1 MPEPQPAQRTSLL
14 KTFSGVAIAVVL
26 VVFIGSRF
34 ADTKKA
40 NSDERQSEARSNT
53 EPSLPAEPIAH
64 ASQGIGQ
71 SVPGSN
77 SKVNSP
83 RESVRNTRVEDL
95 AAAMN
100 RAESALGACDRCR
113 AKLDKLPPVVAEW
126 KALVSDLEKN
136 ETGRRLASSE
146 VAVRTYMEVMNP
158 TEPYAEE
165 SQLVRLRER
174 LRLLEDVPKRA
185 KEKQDYG
192 YIVAKSWDDSLAV
205 LDRDISKQLAD
216 IEQST
221 GLLKTLLEA
230 NPNASPEAPTL
241 ATAIGRIKQKLF
253 DDKLAAIMKR
263 EAEAVKS
270 GNERI
275 AEARKLAVETDK
287 KLEAKKSLDEAA
299 TKEDNAKREV
309 LRVKAKTDEVKKY
322 LGHLFVE
329 SYYQPTYFEKQNAG
343 RWLHMERTDKKLPM
357 SYARIVQHGGTA
369 DGLEGLYAL
378 NMLSGACGTYNI
390 EKYERP
396 MIKAS
401 YDPNRWTN
409 DRHEFLEKGRDLL
422 KELGPILVEEGL
434 LSK

>member
-1 MPEPQPAQRTSLL
+1 MPEPQPAPRTSLL
-14 KTFSGVAIAVVL
+14 KTFSGVAIAVVV

-40 NSDERQSEARSNT
+40 NSDERQNEARSNS
-53 EPSLPAEPIAH
+53 EPSLAAEPIAH
-64 ASQGIGQ
+64 ASQGMGQ

-77 SKVNSP
+77 SKVNVP
-83 RESVRNTRVEDL
+83 REPVRNTRAEDL

-126 KALVSDLEKN
+126 KTLVSDLEKN
-136 ETGRRLASSE
+136 EMGRRLASSE

-192 YIVAKSWDDSLAV
+192 YIVAKSWDESLAA
-205 LDRDISKQLAD
+205 LDRDISKQMAD

-230 NPNASPEAPTL
+230 NPKASPDAPTL
-241 ATAIGRIKQKLF
+241 ATAIGRLKQKLF

-287 KLEAKKSLDEAA
+287 KLEAKKSLDEATA
-299 TKEDNAKREV
+299 KEEKAKKEK
-309 LRVKAKTDEVKKY
+309 LRVKAKSDEVKKY
-322 LGHLFVE
+322 LGHFFTD
-329 SYYQPTYFEKQNAG
+329 SYFQPTHARRTNTTIADM
-343 RWLHMERTDKKLPM
+343 LVERLEVKGPV
-357 SYARIVQHGGTA
+357 SYNRLVQLGATA
-369 DGLEGLYAL
+369 DGMEGLIKL
-378 NMLSGACGTYNI
+378 NILSGAGTVYD
-390 EKYERP
+390 KQFDRP
-396 MIKAS
+396 KVTS
-401 YDPNRWTN
+401 TVNPNAWTN
-409 DRHEFLEKGRDLL
+409 DNQEFLQKARELL

-434 LSK
+434 LSQ